1 MTDLPQMTLPQPWL
15 ADAMEQLDLRKRD
28 RCLVLGCPTPA
39 HVAAVSAAV
48 GSTAT
53 IVVVEP
59 DAELAQR
66 AARGGHERI
75 EVLAHTPD
83 GRESFGTF
91 DALLACP
98 LTTMDWSINLWAEL
112 IVRNLR
118 PGGRFVLDLPAENM
132 CEPLTRAWQ
141 EIGGN
146 PDALRLIT
154 GPTESELT
162 TTLRQRGLRNVE
174 ASMGTHLASLEN
186 PYMLAKLLLSL
197 DSDGSLQSD
206 LELKLVESL
215 QTNSEVD
222 VVFHRSRVHGLR

>member
-1 MTDLPQMTLPQPWL
+1 MALPQPWL

-28 RCLVLGCPTPA
+28 RCLLLGCPTPA
-39 HVAAVSAAV
+39 HVAAVSQAV
-48 GSTAT
+48 GSTAR

-59 DAELAQR
+59 DAELAER
-66 AARGGHERI
+66 AARGGHERM

-83 GRESFGTF
+83 GHESFGTF

-98 LTTMDWSINLWAEL
+98 LTTMDWSLDLWAEL

-132 CEPLTRAWQ
+132 CEPLTRAWR
-141 EIGGN
+141 EVGGD

-154 GPTESELT
+154 GPTESELAAT
-162 TTLRQRGLRNVE
+162 MRERGLRNVE
-174 ASMGTHLASLEN
+174 ASMGTHLANLES
-186 PYMLAKLLLSL
+186 PYVLARLLLSL
-197 DSDGSLQSD
+197 DADASLQTD

-215 QTNSEVD
+215 QTNSEIA
-222 VVFHRSRVHGLR
+222 VVFHRSRIHGLR